1 MVPPAGLEPARVT
14 SPADFESALYTISAR
29 RHFREMS
36 ASRFGSAGA
45 SPAGL
50 SIFAEGRRTGLFGD
64 GQDALT
70 REQVALVIESLF

>member
-1 MVPPAGLEPARVT
+1 
-14 SPADFESALYTISAR
+14 
-29 RHFREMS
+29 MS

-50 SIFAEGRRTGLFGD
+50 SIFAEWRRTGLFGD